1 MKRIIII
8 TIFIASCTICFAQ
21 NYNIQ
26 QNQQNVNIN
35 VPVIEKTVYVDRYRT
50 VYVEKPRT
58 DRKLSGPVLLL
69 GYLCVFPEDIGDYQS
84 HPTEIIKAVNRQNLY
99 GRNTWRIPTQD
110 ELMLMEANADQLG
123 MGDHIYM
130 ATSHAN
136 GHLRLVSTEA
146 NIGMSDGYA
155 VGNLLWSTK
164 NYGAKNK
171 IDMGIEI
178 DAHEYSE
185 DMMCPNGWRLPTK
198 QELQTLI
205 YHMDVFCLSD
215 DGGRT
220 DWYITDKTSINN
232 LDISSHDYNKY
243 RNSIEFALPFDYNIG
258 ITVSATYLVKNG
270 AIKVRSG
277 PGRTPNPFCS
287 WAIFKDTSNGRS
299 SIGYVQT
306 YDISH
311 LHWHQSIEE
320 MNYREGYVRCVRDL

>member
-205 YHMDVFCLSD
+205 YHMNILCIVHEGQLI
-215 DGGRT
+215 T
-220 DWYITDKTSINN
+220 DWYITNEESVETVVNYS
-232 LDISSHDYNKY
+232 NKD
-243 RNSIEFALPFDYNIG
+243 RNSIAFALPLDMGSYS
-258 ITVSATYLVKNG
+258 VYSTYLVKDG
-270 AIKVRSG
+270 AIKVKSG
-277 PGRTPNPFCS
+277 PGRTPKHLGGWGLFN
-287 WAIFKDTSNGRS
+287 NGTM
-299 SIGYVQT
+299 IGTVDG

-311 LHWHQSIEE
+311 LRWYQDIEE

>member
-84 HPTEIIKAVNRQNLY
+84 HPTEIINAVNRQNLY
-99 GRNTWRIPTQD
+99 GRNTWRIPTHD

-136 GHLRLVSTEA
+136 GHLRLVSTES
-146 NIGMSDGYA
+146 NISHEDGYV
-155 VGNLLWSTK
+155 VGNIMWSDK
-164 NYGAKNK
+164 NFGADT
-171 IDMGIEI
+171 ITDFGMEV
-178 DAHEYSE
+178 DSREFSE
-185 DMMCPNGWRLPTK
+185 NMLCHVGWRLPTK
-198 QELQTLI
+198 QEFKMLI
-205 YHMDVFCLSD
+205 LKCGRFRTIATDNNRLIVSLLYPKTCDFYLPVYSYYGTYGGLLS
-215 DGGRT
+215 
-220 DWYITDKTSINN
+220 NV
-232 LDISSHDYNKY
+232 H
-243 RNSIEFALPFDYNIG
+243 
-258 ITVSATYLVKNG
+258 YLVKNG
-270 AIKVRSG
+270 EVKLSVPTGGRNAIVLSDETMSG
-277 PGRTPNPFCS
+277 LR
-287 WAIFKDTSNGRS
+287 IID
-299 SIGYVQT
+299 
-306 YDISH
+306 YDISR
-311 LHWHQSIEE
+311 SVAYMAEDVEE
-320 MNYREGYVRCVRDL
+320 CSYPYSGYVRCVRDL